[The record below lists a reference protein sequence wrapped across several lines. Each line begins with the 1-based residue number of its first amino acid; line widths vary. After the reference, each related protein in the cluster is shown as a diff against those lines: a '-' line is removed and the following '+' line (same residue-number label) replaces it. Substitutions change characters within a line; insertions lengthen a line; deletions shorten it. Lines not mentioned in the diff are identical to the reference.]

1 MQIQQ
6 QTMMKMQK
14 HMAMN
19 PQNAMQGF
27 KPPPEQQKI
36 ILMQMLGHMK
46 GQFRNDAEMFNSFSE
61 I

>member
-1 MQIQQ
+1 
-6 QTMMKMQK
+6 MMKMQK